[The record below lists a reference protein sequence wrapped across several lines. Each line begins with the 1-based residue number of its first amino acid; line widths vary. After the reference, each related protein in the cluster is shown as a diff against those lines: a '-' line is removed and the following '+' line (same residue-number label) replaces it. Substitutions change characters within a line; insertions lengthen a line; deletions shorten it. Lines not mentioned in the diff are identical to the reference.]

1 MSSPRI
7 GVKALVVRD
16 GHVLMNEVRTARG
29 EVLFGPPGGGQ
40 EHGESQ
46 AEALVRECREEIGAG
61 IEVFQGACVYE
72 GRRGRRRRGHPAVPP
87 GQRRLLVRA
96 LRGGG
101 AGPGPRAGP
110 GAGGLGVAADRP
122 APRVRRAPPR
132 AGALAA
138 GRSQQPARR
147 HRPHRPLSRDG
158 GGTGRSDT
166 AGHAL
171 AR

>member
-61 IEVFQGACVYE
+61 IEVFQVACVYE
-72 GRRGRRRRGHPAVPP
+72 VQLGRRLVDGAAIPPFPQVNVAYWCGLSEGEEPGLGPEPDP
-87 GQRRLLVRA
+87 GQVGSVWLPIDRLHEYDVRPRE
-96 LRGGG
+96 LGRWLQDDPSSRPVGI
-101 AGPGPRAGP
+101 GPT
-110 GAGGLGVAADRP
+110 
-122 APRVRRAPPR
+122 AP
-132 AGALAA
+132 
-138 GRSQQPARR
+138 
-147 HRPHRPLSRDG
+147 
-158 GGTGRSDT
+158 
-166 AGHAL
+166 
-171 AR
+171 